1 MGIKSIAD
9 AFDISRNTVRKYVRL
24 YQQSGLSM
32 ENLLS
37 MPSHKVQELLGPSA
51 ERAVIPSE
59 RRQQLEALLPEY
71 AERLKQRGVMV
82 KTLFEEYSS
91 THPDGY
97 RHAQF
102 EALLYRYRLKT
113 KAVGHVEHYAGD
125 QMYVDFAGDRLAIV
139 EPETG
144 EKRKVEVFVAILPCS
159 HYTYCEAVWSQKK
172 EDLIKASENALHFYG
187 GVPLAIVPDNLK
199 SAVTSSDRHE
209 PVIQEDFAA
218 FAEHYGM
225 AVYPARVRK
234 PKDKALVENAV
245 KLLYRSV
252 YVDIKD
258 REFHSLEELNE
269 AIRAS
274 LERFNERKLSGRN
287 QSRRQLFESVER
299 DFLRPLPAMRHQ
311 MRQRKSVT
319 VMRNSYV
326 TLNKHHYSVPTKYI
340 GKRVELVYDADTVEI
355 FHSLT
360 LVTSHHRD
368 DTPYTYTQKEAHNLP
383 GHHGAYEKDLDE
395 LYSRA
400 AQIDNILL
408 LFLKNV
414 ATAAKYSRSFSAATM
429 PTTCPRLR
437 TTPTRLALSSRH
449 TGTSAGRPTS
459 HKTTTTKK
467 TTMETNKNTSPVIE
481 EKDRNA
487 ISLDL
492 MNRMKLHGMASAF
505 RESLNSTMAEN
516 MTIDAF
522 LSMLLSQEWD
532 YRSNAAIE
540 RLIRAA
546 GFRYKAYPEQIDYTI
561 PRGLDRNQMER
572 LASLEFVRQA
582 RNLFITGSSGTGKSF
597 LASALGH
604 EACKKGIRTYYANAS
619 KLMGMLKVAKTKG
632 TLETEMKRIERCSL
646 LILDDLF
653 LVPLD
658 AKERP
663 LLLDIIE
670 DRHERK
676 SIIITSQLPLE
687 SWYDAI
693 GDQTVADAILD
704 RIVHSAHRIELT
716 GESVRKM
723 KTQTKK

>member
-9 AFDISRNTVRKYVRL
+9 AFDISRNTVRKYVRP

-37 MPSHKVQELLGPSA
+37 KPSHKVQELLGPST

-414 ATAAKYSRSFSAATM
+414 ATAAKYPPAAFRM
-429 PTTCPRLR
+429 CRGIMSLEKKYGLERLVAACACATQLR
-437 TTPTRLALSSRH
+437 AYSYREVQQILQRGDDADYLPQAPDNADEAR
-449 TGTSAGRPTS
+449 
-459 HKTTTTKK
+459 
-467 TTMETNKNTSPVIE
+467 PVI
-481 EKDRNA
+481 
-487 ISLDL
+487 
-492 MNRMKLHGMASAF
+492 
-505 RESLNSTMAEN
+505 
-516 MTIDAF
+516 
-522 LSMLLSQEWD
+522 
-532 YRSNAAIE
+532 
-540 RLIRAA
+540 
-546 GFRYKAYPEQIDYTI
+546 P
-561 PRGLDRNQMER
+561 
-572 LASLEFVRQA
+572 
-582 RNLFITGSSGTGKSF
+582 
-597 LASALGH
+597 
-604 EACKKGIRTYYANAS
+604 
-619 KLMGMLKVAKTKG
+619 
-632 TLETEMKRIERCSL
+632 
-646 LILDDLF
+646 
-653 LVPLD
+653 
-658 AKERP
+658 
-663 LLLDIIE
+663 
-670 DRHERK
+670 
-676 SIIITSQLPLE
+676 
-687 SWYDAI
+687 
-693 GDQTVADAILD
+693 
-704 RIVHSAHRIELT
+704 AHRNIRGAAYFAQNNNHKENNN
-716 GESVRKM
+716 GNK
-723 KTQTKK
+723 